1 MPITK
6 KIPYKRIA
14 FAISVLLTVLWAVLG
29 TGTSLAWFNDDTHEI
44 KNVFNMA
51 SFEAD
56 VSYRLADG
64 IYETIEGKTDIFD
77 NEALYEPG
85 YTQVVVLRVENKG
98 TLPFHYQTAV
108 YVHDYVPGYSVLQQ
122 TFLLQDYLRFG
133 MVSAATEDALD
144 ALIATRGNAASITT
158 GTLGD
163 SISDPEPLAP
173 GAAAYI
179 ALVVRMP
186 EDVDN
191 IANYCD
197 GKQPKVVLGIS
208 VSATQS
214 Q

>member
-1 MPITK
+1 MSIIK
-6 KIPYKRIA
+6 KLPYKRMV
-14 FAISVLLTVLWAVLG
+14 FALSVLLTILWAVLG

-56 VSYRLADG
+56 VAYRLPNGD
-64 IYETIEGKTDIFD
+64 YDTIEGKTDIFD
-77 NEALYEPG
+77 DEALYEPG
-85 YTQVVVLRVENKG
+85 YTQVVVLRIQNNG

-122 TFLLQDYLRFG
+122 TFLLQNYLQFG

-144 ALIATRGNAASITT
+144 ALIATREKAAAITT

-173 GAAAYI
+173 GATAYI

-191 IANYCD
+191 IANYRD

>member
-1 MPITK
+1 MSIIK
-6 KIPYKRIA
+6 KLPYKRMV
-14 FAISVLLTVLWAVLG
+14 FALSVLLTILWAVLG
-29 TGTSLAWFNDDTHEI
+29 TGTSLAWFNDDSHEI

-64 IYETIEGKTDIFD
+64 TYDTIEGKTDIFD
-77 NEALYEPG
+77 DEALYEPG
-85 YTQVVVLRVENKG
+85 YTQVVVLRIENKG

-122 TFLLQDYLRFG
+122 TFLLQDHLQFG

-173 GAAAYI
+173 GATAYI

-191 IANYCD
+191 IANYCED
-197 GKQPKVVLGIS
+197 KQPKVVLGIS